1 MRQRKLNN
9 ENERPDSTESEIL
22 KRGILENNNSENA
35 PDKIET
41 TDREIARCKL
51 SQSEKSE

>member
-22 KRGILENNNSENA
+22 KRGILENNNSEHA

-41 TDREIARCKL
+41 TDSEIARCKL